1 VKFLVKI
8 FVEVM
13 KLSTV
18 SKNCS
23 LILNTVLYVSLR
35 ACSLFDPVKAIYR
48 RKA

>member
-1 VKFLVKI
+1 MAYCCEILSKT
-8 FVEVM
+8 M

-18 SKNCS
+18 SKKCS

-35 ACSLFDPVKAIYR
+35 ARSLFDPVKAIYR